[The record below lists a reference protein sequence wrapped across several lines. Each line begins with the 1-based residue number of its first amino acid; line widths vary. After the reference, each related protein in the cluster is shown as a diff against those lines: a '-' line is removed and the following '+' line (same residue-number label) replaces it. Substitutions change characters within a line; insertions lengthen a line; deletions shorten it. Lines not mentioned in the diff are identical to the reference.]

1 MDSRPQVIVVSHDGS
16 RAADAAFRWALAHAR
31 AVSGK
36 LRVVR
41 AWTMKSA
48 PRPRTQT
55 VGYVPPV
62 DDFEEAVVEALR
74 ADCARISAGYDD
86 VDIACSAVRGPAAN
100 KLLEAAADADLLV
113 VGARGLGGFRGL
125 ALGSVSDQ
133 LVRHSP
139 CPVVVVRDAHSA
151 DTDRTLPPE

>member
-1 MDSRPQVIVVSHDGS
+1 MDIRRPLIVVSHDGS
-16 RAADAAFRWALAHAR
+16 RPADAAFRWALNHAR
-31 AVSGK
+31 AVSGR

-41 AWTMKSA
+41 AWTMKTA
-48 PRPRTQT
+48 PRPSSQT
-55 VGYVPPV
+55 LGYVPPLEDFEAAVV
-62 DDFEEAVVEALR
+62 DDLR
-74 ADCARISAGYDD
+74 ADCARLAAEVDD
-86 VDIACSAVRGPAAN
+86 VDIECSAVRGPAAN

-139 CPVVVVRDAHSA
+139 CPVVVVRDAHTA
-151 DTDRTLPPE
+151 DTDRTLPSE